1 MRQLNTEVLNESL
14 IKIWLNEIKLNLAQP
29 VFNIRLLYVHYFI
42 FLDSRWGI
50 RSLFFILYL
59 EREKN
64 TETMRS
70 HVAVFFF
77 FRLLRLTFSFVIRCC
92 MQKTSQLGSARK
104 KKKSILLLSYTTWHT
119 CFIFTIERVGDT
131 LKGENWK
138 LILRHTS

>member
-1 MRQLNTEVLNESL
+1 M
-14 IKIWLNEIKLNLAQP
+14 
-29 VFNIRLLYVHYFI
+29 HYFI

-59 EREKN
+59 GKRK

-77 FRLLRLTFSFVIRCC
+77 FRLLSLTFSFVIRCC

-104 KKKSILLLSYTTWHT
+104 KKKSILLLSNTTWHT
-119 CFIFTIERVGDT
+119 CFIFTIERVGNT
-131 LKGENWK
+131 LKRRK
-138 LILRHTS
+138 LKINIEAYLINLMIVAKIYSTIIPIQMYLWNYFFVFKES